1 LEQLSKAI
9 NENNSADSMT
19 NLLEILPNYN
29 KSHPVVPFFTIYY
42 ATQSNTSKKFADKI
56 ADDSKILNIP
66 CQVKNISEISLED
79 FNKNVMMLFF
89 ISTYGEGGPSDD
101 CIEFNKLLE
110 SKSRG
115 KNTFF
120 EDVTNQDLHYAVF
133 GLGSSKYEYF
143 CEMGKKFD
151 AIFSKN
157 GMKRI
162 CELGTG
168 DDSKNIN
175 QDFEN
180 WRKNFWMESQKYFTE
195 NHEKIK
201 KISEEK
207 NLKELYEGAKDEI
220 EIILGNKFN
229 SSESSEETPSQ
240 IDINEY
246 DFNIKRFLQSDQS
259 TIEDITELR
268 KENIN
273 GSTLKITYSLENTN
287 VKYNAGDNIGIYPTN
302 SEASVNTVLSRLN
315 YDGEQNV
322 NIKKLKEGSL
332 KKKVPIINGYTIKEL
347 LTNLVDLSCQV
358 NKELL
363 EKFLKFCYD
372 EDEYNALQNILKREN
387 KLNEFLAK
395 NYNIVDFL
403 TAYESIN
410 LPFIEFYNLMP
421 KITPRFYTVASS
433 PNFRK
438 NKLEIII
445 SLVEWKGANNSK
457 RYGLTSNYYKRIF
470 DNRDSIT
477 GGKQLISTRLIV
489 RESSFKLPK
498 NPSQPLIMIC
508 TGTGIAPFIS
518 FFQEFHY
525 HLSENGH
532 VSSNINHNVL
542 IFGSKNKQYD
552 FIYEEE
558 IEEYSKKSII
568 KQVYTAFSRDQESKF
583 YVQDIIN
590 HKKSELEDM
599 IINQESIVYV
609 CGGVSM
615 GAEVVNILEKHFTK
629 EHLKKMEAENRL
641 IKELWG

>member
-1 LEQLSKAI
+1 
-9 NENNSADSMT
+9 MT

-29 KSHPVVPFFTIYY
+29 KSQVVVPFFTIYY

-66 CQVKNISEISLED
+66 CQVKNISEISIED
-79 FNKNVMMLFF
+79 FNKNLMMLFF

-151 AIFSKN
+151 SIFSKN

-162 CELGTG
+162 CDLGTG
-168 DDSKNIN
+168 DDSKKIN

-180 WRKNFWMESQKYFTE
+180 WRKIFWIECHKYFTA
-195 NHEKIK
+195 NQEKIK

-207 NLKELYEGAKDEI
+207 NLKGLYEGAKDEI
-220 EIILGNKFN
+220 EIVI
-229 SSESSEETPSQ
+229 SSKVDPTDSQ

-246 DFNIKRFLQSDQS
+246 DFNIKRFLQSDQC
-259 TIEDITELR
+259 TLEDIRELR

-287 VKYNAGDNIGIYPTN
+287 IKYNAGDNIGIYATN
-302 SEASVNTVLSRLN
+302 SDSLVNSILSRLN
-315 YDGEQNV
+315 YDSEQKVNV
-322 NIKKLKEGSL
+322 KKLKEGGL
-332 KKKVPIINGYTIKEL
+332 KKKVTIINGYSIKDL
-347 LTNLVDLSCQV
+347 LTNIVDLSCQV

-372 EDEYNALQNILKREN
+372 EEEYNALQNILKREN

-395 NYNIVDFL
+395 NYNIIDFL
-403 TAYESIN
+403 SSYESIN
-410 LPFIEFYNLMP
+410 LPFIDFYNLMP

-433 PNFRK
+433 PNFK
-438 NKLEIII
+438 QNQLQIII
-445 SLVEWKGANNSK
+445 SLVEWKGINNSK
-457 RYGLTSNYYKRIF
+457 RYGLTSNYYKRIY
-470 DNRDSIT
+470 DNRDNKT
-477 GGKQLISTRLIV
+477 VEKQSISTRLIV

-518 FFQEFHY
+518 FFQEFQ
-525 HLSENGH
+525 HLMTDKGSDCC
-532 VSSNINHNVL
+532 NINHNVL

-552 FIYEEE
+552 FIYEQE
-558 IEEYSKKSII
+558 IGDYSKKSII
-568 KQVYTAFSRDQESKF
+568 KQVFTAFSRDQESKF

-590 HKKSELEDM
+590 HKKSEFENM
-599 IINQESIVYV
+599 IINQESIIYI

-629 EHLKKMEAENRL
+629 EHLKKMEGENRL

>member
-1 LEQLSKAI
+1 
-9 NENNSADSMT
+9 MT

-29 KSHPVVPFFTIYY
+29 KSQPVVPFFTIYY

-66 CQVKNISEISLED
+66 CQVKNISEISIED
-79 FNKNVMMLFF
+79 FNKNLMMLFF

-151 AIFSKN
+151 SIFSKN

-162 CELGTG
+162 CDLGTG
-168 DDSKNIN
+168 DDSKKIN

-180 WRKNFWMESQKYFTE
+180 WRKIFWIECHKYFTA
-195 NHEKIK
+195 NQEKIK

-207 NLKELYEGAKDEI
+207 NLKGLYEGAKDEI
-220 EIILGNKFN
+220 EIVI
-229 SSESSEETPSQ
+229 SSKVDPTDSQ

-246 DFNIKRFLQSDQS
+246 DFNIKRFLQSDQC
-259 TIEDITELR
+259 TLEDIRELR

-287 VKYNAGDNIGIYPTN
+287 VKYNAGDNIGIYATN
-302 SEASVNTVLSRLN
+302 SDSLVNSILSRLN
-315 YDGEQNV
+315 YDGEQKVNV
-322 NIKKLKEGSL
+322 KKLKEGSL
-332 KKKVPIINGYTIKEL
+332 KKKVTIINGYSIKDL
-347 LTNLVDLSCQV
+347 LTNIVDLSCQV

-372 EDEYNALQNILKREN
+372 EEEYNALQNILKREN

-403 TAYESIN
+403 SSYESIN
-410 LPFIEFYNLMP
+410 LPFIDFYNLMP

-433 PNFRK
+433 PNFK
-438 NKLEIII
+438 QNQLQIII
-445 SLVEWKGANNSK
+445 SLVEWKGINNSK
-457 RYGLTSNYYKRIF
+457 RYGLTSNYYKRIYDSR
-470 DNRDSIT
+470 DNKT
-477 GGKQLISTRLIV
+477 VEKQSISTRLIV

-518 FFQEFHY
+518 FFQEFQ
-525 HLSENGH
+525 HLMTDKGYDC
-532 VSSNINHNVL
+532 SNINHNVL

-552 FIYEEE
+552 FIYEQE
-558 IEEYSKKSII
+558 IGDYSKKSII
-568 KQVYTAFSRDQESKF
+568 KQVFTAFSRDQESKF

-590 HKKSELEDM
+590 HKISEFENM
-599 IINQESIVYV
+599 IINQESIIYI

-629 EHLKKMEAENRL
+629 EHLKKMEGENRL

>member
-1 LEQLSKAI
+1 
-9 NENNSADSMT
+9 MT
-19 NLLEILPNYN
+19 NLLEFLPNYN
-29 KSHPVVPFFTIYY
+29 KSQPVVLFFTIYY

-66 CQVKNISEISLED
+66 CQVKNISEISIED
-79 FNKNVMMLFF
+79 FNKNLMMLFF

-151 AIFSKN
+151 SIFSKN

-162 CELGTG
+162 CDLGTG
-168 DDSKNIN
+168 DDSKKIN

-180 WRKNFWMESQKYFTE
+180 WRKIFWIECHKYFTA
-195 NHEKIK
+195 NQEKIK

-207 NLKELYEGAKDEI
+207 NLKGLYEGAKDEI
-220 EIILGNKFN
+220 EIVI
-229 SSESSEETPSQ
+229 SSKVDPTDSQ

-246 DFNIKRFLQSDQS
+246 DFNIKRFLQSDQC
-259 TIEDITELR
+259 TLEDIRELR

-287 VKYNAGDNIGIYPTN
+287 VKYNAGDNIGIYATN
-302 SEASVNTVLSRLN
+302 SDSLVNSILSRLN
-315 YDGEQNV
+315 YDGEQKVNV
-322 NIKKLKEGSL
+322 KKLKEGSL
-332 KKKVPIINGYTIKEL
+332 KKKVTIINGYSIKDL
-347 LTNLVDLSCQV
+347 LTNIVDLSCQV

-372 EDEYNALQNILKREN
+372 EEEYNALQNILKREN

-403 TAYESIN
+403 SSYESIN
-410 LPFIEFYNLMP
+410 LPFIDFYNLMP

-433 PNFRK
+433 PNFK
-438 NKLEIII
+438 QNQLQIII
-445 SLVEWKGANNSK
+445 SLVEWKGINNSK
-457 RYGLTSNYYKRIF
+457 RYGLTSNYYKRIYDSR
-470 DNRDSIT
+470 DNKT
-477 GGKQLISTRLIV
+477 VEKQSISTRLIV

-518 FFQEFHY
+518 FFQEFQ
-525 HLSENGH
+525 HLMTDKGYDC
-532 VSSNINHNVL
+532 SNINHNVL

-552 FIYEEE
+552 FIYEQE
-558 IEEYSKKSII
+558 IGDYSKKSII
-568 KQVYTAFSRDQESKF
+568 KQVFTAFSRDQESKF

-590 HKKSELEDM
+590 HKKSEFENM
-599 IINQESIVYV
+599 IINQESIIYI

-629 EHLKKMEAENRL
+629 EHLKKMEGENRL